1 MEAESSQIRE
11 ARSAE
16 ASRILVVDDNE
27 MNRELLVRRLERQ
40 GHDVVT
46 AEDGAIALE
55 ILDSHRI
62 DLVLLD
68 IMMPNVDGYQVLK
81 KMQDDEYLSTLPVI
95 MITAVDEIESA
106 VKCIEMGAD
115 DYLTKPFNAVLLTAR
130 INASL
135 EKKRLRA
142 QEQKQRKQI
151 EDLNLF
157 LSARVRQQ
165 VAEIASAQIG
175 AIFAMSKLAES
186 RDPETGE
193 HLERMREYCRL
204 LAQVLS
210 KHDKY
215 SAVIDRNFIDNI
227 YSASPL
233 HDIGKVGVPD
243 AILTKPGKL
252 TDEDWVIMKTH
263 PLIGAETLRE
273 VDREHPGNSF
283 IKIGIEIA
291 EAHHEKWDGSG
302 YPHGLKGEAIPLP
315 ARILALGDVF
325 DALSSRR
332 CYKEAFPNEKVVEI
346 ILAGSGQH
354 FDPDVVDAFLEVQD
368 EFVRVRECFKDAES

>member
-1 MEAESSQIRE
+1 MKAETSKVSDTQTTG
-11 ARSAE
+11 AN
-16 ASRILVVDDNE
+16 RILVVDDNE

-40 GHDVVT
+40 GHDVMT
-46 AEDGAIALE
+46 AEDGAVALE

-81 KMQDDEYLSTLPVI
+81 KMQADEFLSTLPVI
-95 MITAVDEIESA
+95 MITAIDEVDSA

-204 LAQVLS
+204 MAQVLS
-210 KHDKY
+210 KTDKY
-215 SAVIDRNFIDNI
+215 GPVIDRNFIDNI

-252 TDEDWVIMKTH
+252 TEEEWIIMRTH

-291 EAHHEKWDGSG
+291 EAHHEKWDGTG
-302 YPHGLKGEAIPLP
+302 YPYGLKAEVMYSMPCLP
-315 ARILALGDVF
+315 SAVIRRPFLAK
-325 DALSSRR
+325 R
-332 CYKEAFPNEKVVEI
+332 
-346 ILAGSGQH
+346 
-354 FDPDVVDAFLEVQD
+354 
-368 EFVRVRECFKDAES
+368 

>member
-1 MEAESSQIRE
+1 MKAETSKVSDTQTTG
-11 ARSAE
+11 AN
-16 ASRILVVDDNE
+16 RILVVDDNE

-40 GHDVVT
+40 GHDVMT
-46 AEDGAIALE
+46 AEDGAVALE

-81 KMQDDEYLSTLPVI
+81 KMQADEFLSTLPVI
-95 MITAVDEIESA
+95 MITAIDEVDSA

-204 LAQVLS
+204 MAQVLS
-210 KHDKY
+210 KTDKY
-215 SAVIDRNFIDNI
+215 GPVIDRNFIDNI

-252 TDEDWVIMKTH
+252 TEEEWIIMRTH

-291 EAHHEKWDGSG
+291 EAHHEKWDGTG
-302 YPHGLKGEAIPLP
+302 YPYGLKAEAIPLP

-325 DALSSRR
+325 DALSSKR
-332 CYKEAFPNEKVVEI
+332 CYKEAFPSETVVDI
-346 ILAGSGQH
+346 IMEGSGRH
-354 FDPDVVDAFLEVQD
+354 FDPDVVNAFLEVQE
-368 EFVRVRECFKDAES
+368 EFAKVRECFKDAE

>member
-1 MEAESSQIRE
+1 MKAETSKVSDTQTTG
-11 ARSAE
+11 AN
-16 ASRILVVDDNE
+16 RILVVDDNE

-40 GHDVVT
+40 GHDVMT
-46 AEDGAIALE
+46 AEDGAVALE

-81 KMQDDEYLSTLPVI
+81 KMQADEFLSTLPVI
-95 MITAVDEIESA
+95 MITAIDEVDSA

-204 LAQVLS
+204 MAQVLS
-210 KHDKY
+210 KTDKY
-215 SAVIDRNFIDNI
+215 GPVIDRNFIDNI

-252 TDEDWVIMKTH
+252 TEEEWIIMRTH

-291 EAHHEKWDGSG
+291 EAHHEKWDGTG
-302 YPHGLKGEAIPLP
+302 YPYGLKAEAIPLP

-325 DALSSRR
+325 DALSSKR
-332 CYKEAFPNEKVVEI
+332 CYKEAFPSETVVDI
-346 ILAGSGQH
+346 IMEGSGRH
-354 FDPDVVDAFLEVQD
+354 FDPDVVNAFLEVQE
-368 EFVRVRECFKDAES
+368 EFARVRECFKDAE